1 MIADPAMGRMGYPL
15 INVAHRL
22 ILHKIQGIYQKNQ
35 HEQVGTLKRAAQ
47 LSLARRGQ
55 RQRWTGHRTCRRKSN
70 LGNTSM
76 NKKKRGYEETHSRVM
91 EKKANRDSPAFR
103 RRWTSWSKFRAT
115 GWSHGSV
122 LAKSLSCSWVQR
134 RNRARRQSRL
144 IGRCHRIFSKSNNI
158 AIGTEY
164 NTNDCSEL
172 TILTSTTEQS
182 GMNPHLM
189 RVGFYRRLERT
200 WLVERHHVGILNTR
214 GDSRGCPPWVHVF
227 VLDPKSWHEEGIGG
241 NKRINKGMSRG
252 DVSCLI
258 LTVSGWTAEGWS
270 IPRTSHLVECCPWK
284 SK

>member
-47 LSLARRGQ
+47 LSLARWGQ

-76 NKKKRGYEETHSRVM
+76 NKKKGIWGNPHPGYG
-91 EKKANRDSPAFR
+91 KKANGDSPAFR

-122 LAKSLSCSWVQR
+122 LAKSLSCSWVQC

-214 GDSRGCPPWVHVF
+214 EDSRGCPPMGTRF
-227 VLDPKSWHEEGIGG
+227 CSGPKVLAWGG
-241 NKRINKGMSRG
+241 
-252 DVSCLI
+252 D
-258 LTVSGWTAEGWS
+258 W
-270 IPRTSHLVECCPWK
+270 WK
-284 SK
+284 QED